1 MCALNFSTDWSNDQP
16 CKPRKEILLSK
27 VSILRKKDKGQF
39 TVIDTE
45 DINMEAPVF
54 MPIDPNQ
61 ENDEE
66 IKIV

>member
-1 MCALNFSTDWSNDQP
+1 MCTEFFDRLVEWSALQTQ
-16 CKPRKEILLSK
+16 KRILFYK
-27 VSILRKKDKGQF
+27 VSILREKDKDQF

-45 DINMEAPVF
+45 DIDMEAPVF
-54 MPIDPNQ
+54 IPIDPNQ

>member
-1 MCALNFSTDWSNDQP
+1 MCTEFFDRLVEWSALQTQ
-16 CKPRKEILLSK
+16 KRILLYK
-27 VSILRKKDKGQF
+27 VSILREKDKDQF

-45 DINMEAPVF
+45 DIDMEAPVF
-54 MPIDPNQ
+54 TPIDPNQ

>member
-1 MCALNFSTDWSNDQP
+1 MCTEFFDRLVEWSALQTQ
-16 CKPRKEILLSK
+16 KRILLYK
-27 VSILRKKDKGQF
+27 VSILREKDKDQF

-45 DINMEAPVF
+45 DIDMEAPVF

-66 IKIV
+66 IKIA

>member
-1 MCALNFSTDWSNDQP
+1 MCTEFFDRLVEWSALQTQ
-16 CKPRKEILLSK
+16 KRILLYK
-27 VSILRKKDKGQF
+27 VSILREKDKDQF

-45 DINMEAPVF
+45 DIDMETPVF

>member
-1 MCALNFSTDWSNDQP
+1 MCTEFFDRLVEWSALQTQ
-16 CKPRKEILLSK
+16 KRILLYK
-27 VSILRKKDKGQF
+27 VSILREKDKDQF

-45 DINMEAPVF
+45 DIDMEAPVF

>member
-1 MCALNFSTDWSNDQP
+1 MCTEFFDRLVEWSALQTQ
-16 CKPRKEILLSK
+16 KRILLYK
-27 VSILRKKDKGQF
+27 VSILREKDKDQF

-45 DINMEAPVF
+45 DIDMEAPVF
-54 MPIDPNQ
+54 IPIDPNQ